1 MRIVELKYKNSQ
13 VTLHTNGTQSSI
25 DEIAPMEMIV
35 TAIAKDI
42 LEEIKSK
49 ANLMQL
55 ELNDYSVQ
63 VTLRTNEEKEKSK
76 IIETQLKFNDN
87 LSVELKN
94 KFQKIADRAHLK
106 RMLGNE
112 IVFQTTQLK

>member
-1 MRIVELKYKNSQ
+1 MRIIDLSYKNIHIS
-13 VTLHTNGTQSSI
+13 LQSKG
-25 DEIAPMEMIV
+25 APTSFDQLTPMDMIV

-76 IIETQLKFNDN
+76 IIETQLIFNDN
-87 LSVELKN
+87 LSVVLKN

-112 IVFQTTQLK
+112 LVFQASQLK